1 MDAQGWFYVVFALV
15 VAGLFALD
23 LGWGGRGTGLSMRA
37 ALLRSGLWI
46 SAALLFNLGV
56 WHWRGAGA
64 AMQFFTGYLIE
75 LSLSVD
81 NLFVFLMLFGQ
92 FGVPLALQHRIL
104 FWGILGAILMR
115 VAMILAGAT
124 LVSSVHWVLYIFGLF
139 LVVTGARMLTA
150 SNTSATA
157 PYLMRMMRR
166 LPVHGTISDGRFFLR
181 RKGKLRATPL
191 FAVLIAVELTDV
203 VFAIDSVPAIFA
215 ITTDVFVVL
224 TSNIFAVLGLRSL
237 YFALHGLA
245 MRLRYLKYGL
255 ATILILVG
263 AKILLAG
270 WYPIPTVWT
279 LTATAVIIA
288 LAVISSLIAD
298 RKRPLPVNPS
308 V

>member
-1 MDAQGWFYVVFALV
+1 
-15 VAGLFALD
+15 
-23 LGWGGRGTGLSMRA
+23 MRA
-37 ALLRSGLWI
+37 ALLRSGIWI

-92 FGVPLALQHRIL
+92 FAVPPALQHRVL

-115 VAMILAGAT
+115 VAMILAGAA
-124 LVSSVHWVLYIFGLF
+124 LISSVHWILYIFGLF
-139 LVVTGARMLTA
+139 LVVTGARMLT
-150 SNTSATA
+150 SGETSAD
-157 PYLMRMMRR
+157 PPLMRMVRR

-181 RKGKLRATPL
+181 HEGKLRATPL

-203 VFAIDSVPAIFA
+203 MFAVDSVPAIFA
-215 ITTDVFVVL
+215 VTTDVFVVL

-245 MRLRYLKYGL
+245 TRLRYLKYGL
-255 ATILILVG
+255 AAILILVG

-270 WYPIPTVWT
+270 WYQIPTVWT
-279 LTATAVIIA
+279 LTATAAILA
-288 LAVISSLIAD
+288 LAVVASLIAD
-298 RKRPLPVNPS
+298 RGKSLPARPFV
-308 V
+308 